1 MIHWLSFLSYVGV
14 YKIILTKPF
23 DLLIKNI
30 PSVSYVNAIRHHIRR
45 VFFDNDWNGA
55 PTALVSGSGL
65 VTSAQV
71 LSRQGTYLGIGNGRK
86 GSVELILYLR
96 IFNRD
101 NIFFV
106 DFS

>member
-1 MIHWLSFLSYVGV
+1 M
-14 YKIILTKPF
+14 
-23 DLLIKNI
+23 LIKNI
-30 PSVSYVNAIRHHIRR
+30 PSVSYVNMPFAHHIRR
-45 VFFDNDWNGA
+45 VGGFDNDWNGA
-55 PTALVSGSGL
+55 STALVSWSGL

-71 LSRQGTYLGIGNGRK
+71 LSRQRTYLGIGNGRK

-96 IFNRD
+96 IFNRED